1 MFDLDKWQEILITIS
16 KNKLRTFLTAFSVA
30 WGIFILMV
38 LLGAGQGLRNG
49 AQYQFMSDA
58 INSIWING
66 GTTSIPYKGLQANRD
81 VQLTNEDYE
90 MIRSKVEGIE
100 YITGSLDSRA
110 RTLSYKQEHG
120 AFTVRPCMP
129 DHLYLENAHLTSGRW
144 INKTDI
150 EEYRKVCVMGLPVKK
165 TLFKDEDPVGKYI
178 DVEGIPFVVIG
189 TFYDQG
195 NNDMNRIYI
204 PRSTAQ
210 RAYNGKNHL
219 GVIWLSTGDAGIDK
233 SNMMLNEIKELLA
246 SRHSFDINDDKA
258 LYANNNTVEYI
269 RIMNLL
275 DGIRIFIWIIGIG
288 TLIAGV
294 VGVSNI
300 MMIVVKERTKEIG
313 IRKALGATPYSI
325 VSLIIQEAVLIT
337 AVAGYIGLTAGV
349 FLLEFF
355 RKFVPASDFFRNP
368 EVDFSVAVLATLLLI
383 VAGALAGLF
392 PALRAASI
400 QPVIALRDE

>member
-1 MFDLDKWQEILITIS
+1 MFDIDKWQEILITIS

-66 GTTSIPYKGLQANRD
+66 GQTSIPYKGLQANRE

-90 MIRSKVEGIE
+90 MIRSKVEGIDH
-100 YITGSLDSRA
+100 ITGSLDSRA
-110 RTLSYKQEHG
+110 RTLSYKKEHG

-129 DHLYLENAHLTSGRW
+129 DHIFLENAKLTSGRW
-144 INKTDI
+144 VNKSDI
-150 EEYRKVCVMGLPVKK
+150 DNYRKVCVMGIPVRKA
-165 TLFKDEDPVGKYI
+165 LFKDEDPIGKYI

-210 RAYNGKNHL
+210 RAYNGKNNL

-233 SNMMLNEIKELLA
+233 SNQMLSEIREILA
-246 SRHSFDINDDKA
+246 SRHSFDPEDEKAINA
-258 LYANNNTVEYI
+258 FNNTVEYI

-325 VSLIIQEAVLIT
+325 VSLIIQEAILIT
-337 AVAGYIGLTAGV
+337 SVAGYLGLTAGV

-368 EVDFSVAVLATLLLI
+368 EVDFNVAILATGLLI
-383 VAGALAGLF
+383 MAGALAGLF
-392 PALRAASI
+392 PALRAAKI